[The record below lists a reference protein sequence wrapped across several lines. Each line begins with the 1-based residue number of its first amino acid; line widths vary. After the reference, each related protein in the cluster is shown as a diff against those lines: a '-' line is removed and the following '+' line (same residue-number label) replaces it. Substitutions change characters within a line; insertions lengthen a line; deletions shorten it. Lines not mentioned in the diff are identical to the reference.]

1 MYNIHYSDSFTQDKR
16 LGWKESKKLRQ
27 RREIY
32 RDVYQKLLP
41 KLFEERKKVS
51 IVVAGPSNEEIENI
65 KFLIKK
71 YKNIEIKV
79 FEPNK
84 SRLEELRESL
94 EYVKKRVNLIEDYIF
109 NIEKYLRNNSTD
121 FAILLNV
128 INWIPMNIKK
138 LLEGLYLTLS
148 PRGKVIISFYVML
161 WNNGKDRSF
170 IIETPEFF
178 KYSIERN
185 SIKSLKEFH
194 LYYMNY
200 NGILETCILR
210 KNNLRKILRDVE
222 EKYKEISK
230 ILNFIDSTKL
240 LINYKL
246 N

>member
-1 MYNIHYSDSFTQDKR
+1 MYNIHYSDSFTQNKR

-65 KFLIKK
+65 KFLIKE

-84 SRLEELRESL
+84 GRVEELRESL

-194 LYYMNY
+194 AYYMDY
-200 NGILETCILR
+200 NGILEICILR

-240 LINYKL
+240 TNYKL
-246 N
+246 D